1 MKIIGFKKMPAEFV
15 RQQFAHC
22 GFPSTGNTENDR
34 NHGALICLRLPIFSK
49 KNAATTKSV

>member
-34 NHGALICLRLPIFSK
+34 NHDALICLRLPIFSK